1 MAADLERTAL
11 GLVMALERND
21 RDALPALLYDEDG
34 PVDDFELIVMLGRV
48 ALALAAQ
55 VGVRCDPPQT
65 AAEVLSQLALEW
77 GGTD

>member
-1 MAADLERTAL
+1 MAGDLERTAL

-21 RDALPALLYDEDG
+21 REALPALLYDEDG
-34 PVDDFELIVMLGRV
+34 PVDDFELIVMLGRI

-77 GGTD
+77 GDSD

>member
-1 MAADLERTAL
+1 M

-21 RDALPALLYDEDG
+21 REALPALLYDEDG
-34 PVDDFELIVMLGRV
+34 PVDDFELIVMLGRI

-55 VGVRCDPPQT
+55 VGVRSDPPQT

-77 GGTD
+77 GETG

>member
-55 VGVRCDPPQT
+55 VGVRSDPPQT

>member
-11 GLVMALERND
+11 GLIMALERND
-21 RDALPALLYDEDG
+21 REALPALLYDEDG
-34 PVDDFELIVMLGRV
+34 PVDDFELIVMLGRI

-65 AAEVLSQLALEW
+65 AAEILAQLALEW
-77 GGTD
+77 GESG